1 MGDKLKQAA
10 KTAGALA
17 VLVTVQKNDVHNE
30 VDVVRFAGIPVFKRD
45 AAGNPRIFGIRFK
58 RLRGPRAEG

>member
-17 VLVTVQKNDVHNE
+17 VLVSVEKNDVHNE
-30 VDVVRFAGIPVFKRD
+30 VEAVRFAGLPIFKRD
-45 AAGNPRIFGIRFK
+45 AKGNPRIFGIRFK
-58 RLRGPRAEG
+58 RLRGPRAEE